1 MKRQI
6 VFAGRQTDLQPIV
19 RHEHRQKTRLVLA
32 GCIALLTFT
41 LACQRQ
47 APDTRAAVESALKEL
62 DAQWSKVAAAKDLDK
77 TVSYYAN
84 DASVLP
90 PNASA
95 ATTKEAIRGVWK
107 DMITNPGY
115 AGGWKATRVEVARS
129 GDLAYLSGTYDLTL
143 NDAKGKPVKD
153 RGKYVEVWKKQ
164 ADGTWKTVADIW
176 NSDLPASAPPEKK

>member
-19 RHEHRQKTRLVLA
+19 SHEHRQRIRLVLA

-47 APDTRAAVESALKEL
+47 APDNRAVESTLKEL
-62 DAQWSKVAAAKDLDK
+62 DAQWSKAAAAKDLDK
-77 TVSYYAN
+77 TVSYYSD
-84 DASVLP
+84 DAIVLP
-90 PNASA
+90 PNAPA
-95 ATTKEAIRGVWK
+95 ATTKEAIKGVWK
-107 DMITNPGY
+107 GMITNPGY
-115 AGGWKATRVEVARS
+115 AGGWTATKVEVARS
-129 GDLAYLSGTYDLTL
+129 GDLAYLSGTYDMTL

-164 ADGTWKTVADIW
+164 ADGSWKTVADIW
-176 NSDLPASAPPEKK
+176 NSDPPPPARPKKK